1 MLRFL
6 TLAWAVVLLAA
17 CATPPP
23 LTGPG
28 RPLTILISIDGFRA
42 DYLDRGMTPV
52 LSGLA
57 ADGARGVMRPSFP
70 TMTFPNHY
78 TLVTGLRPDRH
89 GIVDNIMEDPA
100 IPGVTFRLS
109 NAQAVTDR
117 RWWDQGEPIWV
128 RAERAGIV
136 TATMFWPGSGAP
148 IQGVRARH
156 WRPFN
161 QAVSSDARVDQVLAW
176 LDLPPAERPRF
187 VTLYFDIVDT
197 AGHLHGP
204 DSRQVNTAA
213 AEVDLALGRLTAG
226 LKARGLAANLV
237 VVADHG
243 MAALSDDRILYMDD
257 LLPRDAYRSLTGGA
271 FMTLYPTLG
280 REAEVLKVLLAPHP
294 HLQCWRKRDI
304 PARFHY
310 GRNPRVAPIFCLP
323 ETGWRLSTRD
333 FKPTQ
338 PELGAHGYDN
348 ASPEMLA
355 IFVASGPAFQRGVT
369 LPIFDNVDV
378 YPLLARLVGVKPAL
392 NDGDI
397 ANMQAALAP

>member
-148 IQGVRARH
+148 IQGVRPRH
-156 WRPFN
+156 WLPFN

-176 LDLPPAERPRF
+176 LDLPPAERPGF
-187 VTLYFDIVDT
+187 VTLYFDLVDT
-197 AGHLHGP
+197 VGHTEGP
-204 DSRQVNTAA
+204 DSDGVGQAMAT
-213 AEVDLALGRLTAG
+213 VDAALGRLTDG
-226 LKARGLAANLV
+226 LKARGRTANLV

-323 ETGWRLSTRD
+323 ETGWRLGTRD

-355 IFVASGPAFQRGVT
+355 IFVASGPAFRSGVS
-369 LPIFDNVDV
+369 LPTFDNVDV
-378 YPLLARLVGVKPAL
+378 YPLLARLIGVKPAP
-392 NDGDI
+392 NDGDLSGV
-397 ANMQAALAP
+397 ASALAR

>member
-89 GIVDNIMEDPA
+89 GIVDNIMEDPD
-100 IPGVTFRLS
+100 IPGVTFRMS
-109 NAQAVTDR
+109 NAQAVADR

-148 IQGVRARH
+148 IQGVRPRH
-156 WRPFN
+156 WRPFD
-161 QAVSSDARVDQVLAW
+161 QAVSSDAREPGQNMVA
-176 LDLPPAERPRF
+176 
-187 VTLYFDIVDT
+187 VT
-197 AGHLHGP
+197 
-204 DSRQVNTAA
+204 
-213 AEVDLALGRLTAG
+213 
-226 LKARGLAANLV
+226 
-237 VVADHG
+237 
-243 MAALSDDRILYMDD
+243 
-257 LLPRDAYRSLTGGA
+257 
-271 FMTLYPTLG
+271 
-280 REAEVLKVLLAPHP
+280 
-294 HLQCWRKRDI
+294 I
-304 PARFHY
+304 PARSARTQIGSPWSHQRRSVTAWAFDIRKVTP
-310 GRNPRVAPIFCLP
+310 GMAGSCMV
-323 ETGWRLSTRD
+323 LSTTPCRS
-333 FKPTQ
+333 
-338 PELGAHGYDN
+338 GR
-348 ASPEMLA
+348 SP
-355 IFVASGPAFQRGVT
+355 VT
-369 LPIFDNVDV
+369 RV
-378 YPLLARLVGVKPAL
+378 
-392 NDGDI
+392 
-397 ANMQAALAP
+397 